1 LRPEYY
7 QLRRPNG
14 IAEGHAPSLPLKTAN
29 GNFGGTEAPL
39 ISTLDKRGRK
49 VLATIISAA
58 NKTFIVGK
66 QIVSTS
72 VRLRMLNC
80 MMSLNIQGKQCCRTN
95 YDSLKN
101 CSILWTTPEEEI
113 YTLFSSSHQKLMKP

>member
-1 LRPEYY
+1 MLSAQETNWHC
-7 QLRRPNG
+7 RRPCTKVY
-14 IAEGHAPSLPLKTAN
+14 HLKTAN

-58 NKTFIVGK
+58 NTTFIVAK

-80 MMSLNIQGKQCCRTN
+80 MMS
-95 YDSLKN
+95 
-101 CSILWTTPEEEI
+101 
-113 YTLFSSSHQKLMKP
+113 